1 MSSLTDDFDF
11 EAALAACVRGERS
24 ALHRIYQL
32 EGGRL
37 LGVALRI
44 VRRRD
49 IAEDVLH
56 DAFVRIWDKAA
67 SFDPSRGSAR
77 GWIYSIVRHGAL
89 NHIRDHAREVSV
101 DATPE
106 TEFAVEAGSSAAD
119 PYEQVLLSSESG
131 QLYDCLEK
139 LDVAKRSSILLAYLE
154 GCTHTEI
161 ASRMNTPLGTV
172 KAWIRRGLQALKE
185 CLA

>member
-77 GWIYSIVRHGAL
+77 G
-89 NHIRDHAREVSV
+89 
-101 DATPE
+101 
-106 TEFAVEAGSSAAD
+106 
-119 PYEQVLLSSESG
+119 
-131 QLYDCLEK
+131 
-139 LDVAKRSSILLAYLE
+139 
-154 GCTHTEI
+154 
-161 ASRMNTPLGTV
+161 
-172 KAWIRRGLQALKE
+172 
-185 CLA
+185 